1 MPTVT
6 VQDHLERLDATLGG
20 MTVRDLLTALQ
31 TLPRDAELL
40 AFEAGCQDYCE
51 REVDEVE
58 WQGGR
63 VYLHLGARRDD
74 SRQP

>member
-1 MPTVT
+1 
-6 VQDHLERLDATLGG
+6 
-20 MTVRDLLTALQ
+20 MTVRELMATLQ
-31 TLPRDAELL
+31 HLPKDVEVL

-74 SRQP
+74 PPKG